1 MVKTLVV
8 HNKEG
13 NIIFTQT
20 NATDSYNLII
30 EDVPDGKEI
39 VGVDVKNKKLIL
51 ADKQATAE
59 ELRVTK
65 AKLESTKAELDNN
78 KKESA
83 DKDKELESKNKELE
97 LQENKNLEL
106 QDEIIELK
114 AQQLI

>member
-1 MVKTLVV
+1 MKILIVY
-8 HNKEG
+8 NKQG
-13 NIIFTQT
+13 QIVFTQT
-20 NATDSYNLII
+20 NATEQYSCIV
-30 EDVPDGKEI
+30 EDVAEDKEV
-39 VGVDVKNKKLIL
+39 VGVDVKNNKFIL

-59 ELRVTK
+59 ELIATK
-65 AKLESTKAELDNN
+65 AELESTKAELDNN

-83 DKDKELESKNKELE
+83 DKDKELESKNKKLE